1 MRKMYKILL
10 GQMEP
15 PDDVT
20 PDFIREG
27 VSEVGSTAQQALE
40 RLKLLRV
47 GLLCF
52 CVCVCVCVLCMH
64 AAISQTCHMRLVSLS
79 AQSDTPIS
87 SEQAFIWCVLQRD
100 MHCTVVNAKPTA
112 TNVLMPACRR
122 PKACC
127 TTHSAYVVRCSEHM
141 WDRLLRCVCASMH
154 RRSPNPVSL
163 LDPHTP
169 GFACQTGMQCCQSSC
184 PART

>member
-1 MRKMYKILL
+1 MYKILL

-52 CVCVCVCVLCMH
+52 CVCVCVCVCAVH
-64 AAISQTCHMRLVSLS
+64 
-79 AQSDTPIS
+79 
-87 SEQAFIWCVLQRD
+87 
-100 MHCTVVNAKPTA
+100 
-112 TNVLMPACRR
+112 
-122 PKACC
+122 ACC
-127 TTHSAYVVRCSEHM
+127 HQPDLPYE
-141 WDRLLRCVCASMH
+141 ASV
-154 RRSPNPVSL
+154 PFC
-163 LDPHTP
+163 TK
-169 GFACQTGMQCCQSSC
+169 
-184 PART
+184 